1 MMHANAWIFENFW
14 KNEIS
19 GAEYAADRENA
30 AENQVGDNGF
40 CSKSVVQNVE
50 KLDFSKSF
58 ESA

>member
-1 MMHANAWIFENFW
+1 LV
-14 KNEIS
+14 
-19 GAEYAADRENA
+19 AEYAADRENA
-30 AENQVGDNGF
+30 AENQVGGNGF